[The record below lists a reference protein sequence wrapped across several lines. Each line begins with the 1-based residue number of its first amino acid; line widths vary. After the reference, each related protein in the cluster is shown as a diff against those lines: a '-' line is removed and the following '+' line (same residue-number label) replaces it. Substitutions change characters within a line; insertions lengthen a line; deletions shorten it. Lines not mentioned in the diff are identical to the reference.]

1 MAERRS
7 LVAGLTDISPEIDP
21 KLAEDFI
28 LHGTPKSAARPK
40 ERKEPPFQTAR
51 EPARTPEPAP
61 AATLE
66 QPEAKDGQSNHM
78 GRAPLT
84 IRFRT
89 KTAKALKNA
98 SLDRQMRGLEPYK
111 LQDILELVVE
121 PWLHTNGY
129 LN

>member
-7 LVAGLTDISPEIDP
+7 LVEAIREISPDVDP
-21 KLAEDFI
+21 VAAADFI
-28 LHGTPKSAARPK
+28 NNGTPKSAARPS
-40 ERKEPPFQTAR
+40 ERKEPAQ
-51 EPARTPEPAP
+51 PAVAVSLPAP
-61 AATLE
+61 TTE

-84 IRFRT
+84 IRFPTRF
-89 KTAKALKNA
+89 AKALKHA
-98 SLDRQMRGLEPYK
+98 SLDRQMKGIEPYK

-121 PWLHTNGY
+121 PWLRTNGY